1 MNYGMTTVGIVV
13 VVAPVLLSHLL
24 LGPVAPADLQVF
36 VHSANPST
44 NRCESEIP
52 SKDYVMTPLG
62 LCSGLHSASPKYCV
76 SDEIPVNILLFLC
89 KIGDYN
95 NRSVINLLMQDYN
108 WQADMLRNFIV

>member
-52 SKDYVMTPLG
+52 FKRLRDDSTRTMLW
-62 LCSGLHSASPKYCV
+62 SASPKYCV
-76 SDEIPVNILLFLC
+76 SDEIPSKHTAL
-89 KIGDYN
+89 
-95 NRSVINLLMQDYN
+95 SV
-108 WQADMLRNFIV
+108 